1 MSVQLIC
8 LFTTEQEL
16 DHMIEMILKTY
27 ELAYKKIF
35 VLEIDGSDELVCS
48 FNINKSEH
56 IKRMLPGAMIV
67 HRRKETNTLFTVNS
81 LNALIKQENG
91 GILDTAYAVDWTKYS
106 NQFLIASNNELR
118 CLKTKV
124 YQIINI

>member
-8 LFTTEQEL
+8 LFTTESEL
-16 DHMIEMILKTY
+16 DHTIEMIGKTY

-35 VLEIDGSDELVCS
+35 ILSIEASEELVCS

-56 IKRMLPGAMIV
+56 IKRMLLGAMIV

-91 GILDTAYAVDWTKYS
+91 GILDTSYAIDWSKYA

>member
-8 LFTTEQEL
+8 LFTTESEL
-16 DHMIEMILKTY
+16 DHTLMMIGKTY

-35 VLEIDGSDELVCS
+35 ILSIEASDELVCS
-48 FNINKSEH
+48 FNIHKSDH

-81 LNALIKQENG
+81 LNALIKQENN
-91 GILDTAYAVDWTKYS
+91 GILDTSYIIDWNKYA

-124 YQIINI
+124 YQIISI

>member
-1 MSVQLIC
+1 MV
-8 LFTTEQEL
+8 
-16 DHMIEMILKTY
+16 
-27 ELAYKKIF
+27 KKS
-35 VLEIDGSDELVCS
+35 L
-48 FNINKSEH
+48 
-56 IKRMLPGAMIV
+56 
-67 HRRKETNTLFTVNS
+67 RKETNTLFTVNS

-91 GILDTAYAVDWTKYS
+91 GILDTSYAIDWSKYA

>member
-1 MSVQLIC
+1 MSVQLVC

-16 DHMIEMILKTY
+16 DHIITMIEKTY
-27 ELAYKKIF
+27 DLVYKKIF
-35 VLEIDGSDELVCS
+35 VLSIEDSDELICS
-48 FNINKSEH
+48 FNINKATH

-81 LNALIKQENG
+81 LNVLVKQEND
-91 GILDTAYAVDWTKYS
+91 GILDTNYAIDWTKYS

-118 CLKTKV
+118 QLKTKV

>member
-8 LFTTEQEL
+8 LFTTEQDL
-16 DHMIEMILKTY
+16 DHTINMIGKTY

-35 VLEIDGSDELVCS
+35 VLSIEESDELVCS
-48 FNINKSEH
+48 FNINKSER
-56 IKRMLPGAMIV
+56 IRRMLPGAMIV

-81 LNALIKQENG
+81 LNALIKQEND
-91 GILDTAYAVDWTKYS
+91 GILDTSYVVDWNKYA

>member
-8 LFTTEQEL
+8 LFTTEEEL
-16 DHMIEMILKTY
+16 DHTLEMIGKTY
-27 ELAYKKIF
+27 DLAYKKIF
-35 VLEIDGSDELVCS
+35 VLTIEDSDELVCS
-48 FNINKSEH
+48 FNINKSDH

-91 GILDTAYAVDWTKYS
+91 GILDTSYTVDWSKYA

-118 CLKTKV
+118 SLKTKV

>member
-8 LFTTEQEL
+8 LFTTESEL
-16 DHMIEMILKTY
+16 DHTIEMIGKTY

-35 VLEIDGSDELVCS
+35 ILSIEASDELVCS

-81 LNALIKQENG
+81 LNALIKQEND
-91 GILDTAYAVDWTKYS
+91 GILDTSYVIDWSKYS